1 MFEKIISNK
10 SNSFYK
16 LDKNEIYEAENRMHI
31 KIPYELKCFY
41 ESVGVG
47 FIGSQDGAINRLLSP
62 DICADIRLREDIYEY
77 DPDLEMYVEFEEM
90 AMIFFEINEGV
101 YASIELNESAQSRIF
116 FANEVIAN
124 SLQEFLEKIADS
136 NYWN

>member
-1 MFEKIISNK
+1 MFEKIVSNK

-16 LDKNEIYEAENRMHI
+16 IDKNEIYEAENRIHI
-31 KIPYELKCFY
+31 KIPHELKCFY

-62 DICADIRLREDIYEY
+62 NTCVDIRLREDIYEY
-77 DPDLEMYVEFEEM
+77 DPDLEMYIEYEET

-101 YASIELNESAQSRIF
+101 YASIELTNNLQSRIF
-116 FANEVIAN
+116 FANEIIAN
-124 SLQEFLEKIADS
+124 SLNEFLEKITDS